1 MLQMQTLVKRQD
13 CAARK
18 FRILEGLQMPENIP
32 GHHQVA
38 IIRMQKSHPLRSC
51 CSLNQSQGS
60 GISHFPVI

>member
-51 CSLNQSQGS
+51 CSLHCLLT
-60 GISHFPVI
+60 GIALEQ

>member
-38 IIRMQKSHPLRSC
+38 IIRMQKSHPLRS
-51 CSLNQSQGS
+51 LQFDQSQGS
-60 GISHFPVI
+60 GISHSPVI